1 LAGNGYDWVVPITY
15 ERDDERQLITAIAT
29 EPYSADDILGVID
42 RQAAE
47 DTWAYATL
55 YDWRAVTHVPTDNE
69 VHQAAERVKI
79 VGGGRERG
87 PVGIIAIGTHAK
99 QLLAIGLE
107 YGKLTKELVP
117 VEVLF
122 TSVQLDDWIARN
134 ARRRR
139 T

>member
-1 LAGNGYDWVVPITY
+1 MPITY
-15 ERDDERQLITAIAT
+15 ERDDDRRLITATAT

-47 DTWAYATL
+47 DTWGYATL
-55 YDWRAVTHVPTDNE
+55 YDWRAVMRLPTDTE
-69 VHQAAERVKI
+69 VRQAAERVKI
-79 VGGGRERG
+79 AGDGRERG
-87 PVGIIAIGTHAK
+87 PVGIIAIGAHAK
-99 QLLAIGLE
+99 QLLGIGLE
-107 YGKLTKELVP
+107 YGKLTKKLVP

-122 TSVQLDDWIARN
+122 TSAQLDDWLARN

>member
-1 LAGNGYDWVVPITY
+1 VPITY
-15 ERDDERQLITAIAT
+15 ERDDDRRLITATAT
-29 EPYSADDILGVID
+29 EPYSVDDILAVID

-47 DTWAYATL
+47 DTWGYATL

-87 PVGIIAIGTHAK
+87 PVGIIAKGAHATR
-99 QLLAIGLE
+99 LLGIGLE
-107 YGKLTKELVP
+107 YGKLTKNLVP

-122 TSVQLDDWIARN
+122 TSAQLDNWMTRN
-134 ARRRR
+134 IRRAPR
-139 T
+139 